1 MGLLYKTCLFAL
13 KNQKHFLNKNTF
25 CKMCR
30 QPIKCYHRNKISFRK
45 YSIYTS
51 QETIFSL
58 SSGHGKC
65 GVAVIRVSG
74 SKAAETLSV
83 LGRFKSLPKPRYA
96 KLRTLYDHTCDIP
109 IDHGLVIWFPGESTK
124 QRSFI
129 EPTRNIPVGLC
140 NYQNKN
146 VVSTFHVLI

>member
-1 MGLLYKTCLFAL
+1 
-13 KNQKHFLNKNTF
+13 
-25 CKMCR
+25 MCR
-30 QPIKCYHRNKISFRK
+30 QPIQFYHRNKIFRK

-58 SSGHGKC
+58 SSGYGKC

-74 SKAAETLSV
+74 SKAAEALTV

-96 KLRTLYDHTCDIP
+96 ELRTLYDHTCDIP
-109 IDHGLVIWFPGESTK
+109 IDHGLVIWFPGEYK
-124 QRSFI
+124 VLIVYIFFI
-129 EPTRNIPVGLC
+129 EPTRNIPVGLS

-146 VVSTFHVLI
+146 VVSTLVMLS